1 MPEVSAVQNTPLR
14 TREKIA
20 EQLAQYE
27 QAYVGL
33 PSQRQLAEALDI
45 PRSTLQYWLE
55 RRATLDAD
63 PALIA
68 FLESPVGVAFLHRLV
83 VGAHFVITLLG
94 AGGIRLVCQF
104 LELTGLA
111 PFVAS
116 SYGVQQGMA
125 VALES
130 AVVAFGQVEQQR
142 LGADMPRKPIT
153 VGEDETFHPTVCL
166 VAIEPV
172 SNFILLE
179 KYAEDRQADTWT
191 QALTEATQGLRVEII
206 QSTSDEGRSICHHI
220 EQDLGGHHSPDLF
233 HVQHALVQGCCGAL
247 ASRQR
252 QAAKALDNLME
263 QNSAAEPTPSPQEPV
278 LREHLQTIMA
288 QQDQV
293 QRAVKGISASYHPY
307 ALDTGQPRSA
317 DHLSEVLTQHFTAIE
332 TVASEAHL
340 PESCL
345 AKIRQ
350 ARRVVVKMVATLAF
364 FWVTVRAKVEA
375 LALPPDIEQAL
386 YTNLIPAI
394 YLDVVATKVADP
406 QQRAA
411 LQQQS
416 QVLLAPLHQSAS
428 PLASLDDRERH
439 VVESVALECAHLFQR
454 SSSCVEGR
462 NGQLALYHHALHRL
476 SDRKLTALTTI
487 HNYFIRRPDGTTAA
501 ERFFGAKPKD
511 LFEWVLDRVALPGWS
526 AQKRTHPQPKQYL
539 SQALT

>member
-153 VGEDETFHPTVCL
+153 VG
-166 VAIEPV
+166 
-172 SNFILLE
+172 
-179 KYAEDRQADTWT
+179 
-191 QALTEATQGLRVEII
+191 
-206 QSTSDEGRSICHHI
+206 
-220 EQDLGGHHSPDLF
+220 GG
-233 HVQHALVQGCCGAL
+233 
-247 ASRQR
+247 
-252 QAAKALDNLME
+252 
-263 QNSAAEPTPSPQEPV
+263 
-278 LREHLQTIMA
+278 
-288 QQDQV
+288 
-293 QRAVKGISASYHPY
+293 
-307 ALDTGQPRSA
+307 
-317 DHLSEVLTQHFTAIE
+317 
-332 TVASEAHL
+332 
-340 PESCL
+340 
-345 AKIRQ
+345 
-350 ARRVVVKMVATLAF
+350 
-364 FWVTVRAKVEA
+364 
-375 LALPPDIEQAL
+375 
-386 YTNLIPAI
+386 
-394 YLDVVATKVADP
+394 
-406 QQRAA
+406 
-411 LQQQS
+411 
-416 QVLLAPLHQSAS
+416 
-428 PLASLDDRERH
+428 
-439 VVESVALECAHLFQR
+439 
-454 SSSCVEGR
+454 
-462 NGQLALYHHALHRL
+462 
-476 SDRKLTALTTI
+476 
-487 HNYFIRRPDGTTAA
+487 
-501 ERFFGAKPKD
+501 
-511 LFEWVLDRVALPGWS
+511 
-526 AQKRTHPQPKQYL
+526 
-539 SQALT
+539 